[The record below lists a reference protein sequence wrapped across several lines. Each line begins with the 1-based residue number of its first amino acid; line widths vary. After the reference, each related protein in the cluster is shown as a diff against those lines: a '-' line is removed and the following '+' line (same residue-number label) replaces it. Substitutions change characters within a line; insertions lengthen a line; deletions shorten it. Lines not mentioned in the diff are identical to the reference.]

1 MEKQKRLTKS
11 REDKMI
17 SGVLGGASKYLEM
30 DSTLLRILFIVI
42 LAVTGGL
49 PFILIYVAAAFIM
62 PYEGEETT

>member
-1 MEKQKRLTKS
+1 MQKQKRLTKS

-17 SGVLGGASKYLEM
+17 SGVLGGAAKYLEM
-30 DSTLLRILFIVI
+30 DSTLLRILFIVL

-49 PFILIYVAAAFIM
+49 PFILVYVGAAFIM